1 MINLLLF
8 LGSCALIA
16 GFAWFFSRLG
26 QGSLTAW
33 IAILSLLANL
43 FVLKQIDLL
52 GLNATAS
59 DIFAIGN
66 LLALNL
72 LQEKY
77 GRKATQNAIWTSF
90 SCLLFFVIMSQIHLH
105 YEPSLYDNSQSSY
118 SLILAATPR
127 MMIASLFTFLVIDQ
141 FDSRFYGYMRQ
152 RLPQISII
160 LVSAM
165 TMCISQ
171 TLDSILCNIL
181 GLYGVV
187 GALMEIIMVSVAIK
201 VLAIASTIPWAYAS
215 RRLFSQ

>member
-1 MINLLLF
+1 MLNLLLF

-26 QGSLTAW
+26 QGGLTAW

-77 GRKATQNAIWTSF
+77 GRQATQNAIWTSF

-105 YEPSLYDNSQSSY
+105 YAPSIYDNSQNSY
-118 SLILAATPR
+118 ALILAATPR
-127 MMIASLFTFLVIDQ
+127 MMVASLFTFLLIDQ
-141 FDSRFYGYMRQ
+141 FDSRFYRYARQ
-152 RLPQISII
+152 KLPQVSMI

-171 TLDSILCNIL
+171 TLDSILCNTL

-187 GALMEIIMVSVAIK
+187 EALIEIILVSVAIK
-201 VLAIASTIPWAYAS
+201 VLAIASTIPWAYVS
-215 RRLFSQ
+215 RKLFSQ

>member
-1 MINLLLF
+1 MLNVLLF
-8 LGSCALIA
+8 LGSCALIT
-16 GFAWFFSRLG
+16 GFAWFFTRLG
-26 QGSLTAW
+26 QGAITAW

-43 FVLKQIDLL
+43 FVLKQIDLM

-77 GRKATQNAIWTSF
+77 GRQATQNAIWASF

-105 YEPSLYDNSQSSY
+105 YIPSEYDSSQNAY
-118 SLILAATPR
+118 SLILAASPR
-127 MMIASLFTFLVIDQ
+127 MMVASLFTFLLVDQ
-141 FDSRFYGYMRQ
+141 FDSRFYRYVRQ
-152 RLPQISII
+152 QLPQVSMI
-160 LVSAM
+160 LVSGF

-171 TLDSILCNIL
+171 TLDSILCNTL

-187 GALMEIIMVSVAIK
+187 GALMEIIIVSIAIK
-201 VLAIASTIPWAYAS
+201 LIAIISTIPWAFVS

>member
-1 MINLLLF
+1 MLNLLLF

-26 QGSLTAW
+26 QGGLTAW

-77 GRKATQNAIWTSF
+77 GRQATQSAIWTSF

-105 YEPSLYDNSQSSY
+105 YEPSLYDNSQNSY
-118 SLILAATPR
+118 ALILAATPR

-152 RLPQISII
+152 RLPQVSMI

-171 TLDSILCNIL
+171 TLDSILCNTL
-181 GLYGVV
+181 GLFGVV
-187 GALMEIIMVSVAIK
+187 EIILVSVAIK

-215 RRLFSQ
+215 RKLFSQS

>member
-1 MINLLLF
+1 MLNLLLF

-26 QGSLTAW
+26 QGGLTAW

-77 GRKATQNAIWTSF
+77 GRQATQSAIWTSF

-105 YEPSLYDNSQSSY
+105 YEPSLYDNSQNSY

-127 MMIASLFTFLVIDQ
+127 MMVASLFTFLLIDQ
-141 FDSRFYGYMRQ
+141 FDSRFYRYMRQ
-152 RLPQISII
+152 RLPQVSMI

-165 TMCISQ
+165 TMCVSQ
-171 TLDSILCNIL
+171 TLDSILCNTL

-187 GALMEIIMVSVAIK
+187 EALIEIILVSVAIK
-201 VLAIASTIPWAYAS
+201 VLAIASTIPWAFAS
-215 RRLFSQ
+215 RKLFSQ